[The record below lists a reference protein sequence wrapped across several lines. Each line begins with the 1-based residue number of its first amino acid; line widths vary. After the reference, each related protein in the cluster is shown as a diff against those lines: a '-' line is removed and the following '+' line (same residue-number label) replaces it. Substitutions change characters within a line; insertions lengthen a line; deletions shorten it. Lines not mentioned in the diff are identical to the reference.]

1 MADCEYAGSC
11 MYYKPEKCDDLHLGC
26 LGRELRI
33 RLDRQEKMFKM
44 ICVFPE
50 FDVRYNVSREIREIC
65 ETLMVRLRENL
76 GIERAGEMM
85 RDSN

>member
-1 MADCEYAGSC
+1 

-50 FDVRYNVSREIREIC
+50 FDVRYKVSREIREIY

-76 GIERAGEMM
+76 GIERGWRFSSTCNLSLHKEIKQ
-85 RDSN
+85 